1 MRIQKILFPTDLSPE
16 GERAVPAA
24 VDLVRQL
31 RATAVIL
38 HVVENV
44 GASPV
49 GAAAKQARMLP
60 GTKEELERVRGLL
73 EKRKGTLP
81 DDVKVELDVVVAP
94 SVPHAIADYARSKG
108 CDLIALSTHGRQGF
122 RRMIMGSVAE
132 AVLRQS
138 GVPVLVFPRQE

>member
-31 RATAVIL
+31 GATALIL

-44 GASPV
+44 GAAPV
-49 GAAAKQARMLP
+49 GKAAKERTLP
-60 GTKEELERVRGLL
+60 GTKEEVERVRGLL

-81 DDVKVELDVVVAP
+81 SDVKVEFDIVVAP
-94 SVPHAIADYARSKG
+94 SVPHAIVDYARNKG

-122 RRMIMGSVAE
+122 RRMIVGSVAE
-132 AVLRQS
+132 AVLRHS
-138 GVPVLVFPRQE
+138 SVPLLVFPRHE